1 VQLRTLAAGSA
12 VMVAFATLLHAEQA
26 RPLQPLTVT
35 QLEGSGSQQAP
46 APAAG
51 RSQPSGRSTSA
62 PEPARQLSPVPVVHL
77 DHGQAHPTLDGER
90 LSLSF
95 ATPVPIVDVLL
106 TLVRDTPMSVIPDP
120 ALDQTFI
127 GELKNV
133 TAREAL
139 DLILEPL
146 GLDYSVRGN
155 VIRVFRQAPETRLY
169 SIDYVITRRT
179 GSRSMSASTGTASG
193 GVGVAGGGLPGVA
206 GGAFA
211 GGGGAGGNGGGGGSS
226 SQVSG
231 SDAPDLFADLL
242 EGVRILLSEEGRVN
256 LDRTAAVLQVSDR
269 ASRLDLV
276 EQYLDTVM
284 LRVTRQV
291 QIEAKIIEVEL
302 RDEFSAGI
310 NWRAVFG
317 SLANSGTA
325 EQTLAPATTG
335 GFTLALNIGDFTALL
350 NAFATQGTVNVLS
363 SPRVTAMNNE
373 PAIMRIGTQ
382 DVFFVT
388 TTQVNPDTGQI
399 LQSSVTPQ
407 ALTEGVV
414 LSVTPQI
421 SAEGIVHM
429 SINPSVTERTGQAT
443 SRLGDTVPIVSV
455 RETDTLVRVRQG
467 ETIVIAGLMQDRTS
481 EDTAKVPL
489 LGDVP
494 LVGNLFRR
502 TERRTTKTD
511 LVILLTPTVLGHGEA
526 AGNAAREIRRL
537 DDARRAGDRRR

>member
-1 VQLRTLAAGSA
+1 
-12 VMVAFATLLHAEQA
+12 M
-26 RPLQPLTVT
+26 
-35 QLEGSGSQQAP
+35 
-46 APAAG
+46 
-51 RSQPSGRSTSA
+51 
-62 PEPARQLSPVPVVHL
+62 PVVHL
-77 DHGQAHPTLDGER
+77 DSRRTNPTLDGER

-95 ATPVPIVDVLL
+95 ATPVPIIDVLL

-120 ALDQTFI
+120 ALEQTFI

-133 TAREAL
+133 TVREAL

-146 GLDYSVRGN
+146 ALDYSVRGN
-155 VIRVFRQAPETRLY
+155 VIRVFRQELETRLY

-179 GSRSMSASTGTASG
+179 GSRSMSASTGTTSG
-193 GVGVAGGGLPGVA
+193 GVGVVGNGGIGVSGGGVA
-206 GGAFA
+206 GGVA
-211 GGGGAGGNGGGGGSS
+211 GGGAGGSS

-231 SDAPDLFADLL
+231 ADAPDLFADLL

-276 EQYLDTVM
+276 EQYLETVM
-284 LRVTRQV
+284 MRVTRQV
-291 QIEAKIIEVEL
+291 QIEAKIVEVEL
-302 RDEFSAGI
+302 RDEFSTGI

-317 SLANSGTA
+317 SLENSGTVS
-325 EQTLAPATTG
+325 QTLAPATTG
-335 GFTLALNIGDFTALL
+335 GFTLALNVGDFTALL
-350 NAFATQGTVNVLS
+350 NAFATQGKVNVLS

-382 DVFFVT
+382 DVFFIT

-407 ALTEGVV
+407 SITEGVV

-421 SAEGIVHM
+421 SADGMVHM

-467 ETIVIAGLMQDRTS
+467 DTIVIAGLMQDRTS
-481 EDTAKVPL
+481 QDTAKVPL

-494 LVGNLFRR
+494 VVGNLFKR
-502 TERRTTKTD
+502 TERRRTKTD
-511 LVILLTPTVLGHGEA
+511 LVILLTPTVLGPGEA
-526 AGNAAREIRRL
+526 AANAAAEIRRL
-537 DDARRAGDRRR
+537 DNAQRAGKTQR

>member
-1 VQLRTLAAGSA
+1 MLVRTLVAGS
-12 VMVAFATLLHAEQA
+12 VCVAACATLVHAEQT
-26 RPLQPLTVT
+26 RPLQPLSVT
-35 QLEGSGSQQAP
+35 QLEGIASAGPPAETPRDPASQM
-46 APAAG
+46 
-51 RSQPSGRSTSA
+51 
-62 PEPARQLSPVPVVHL
+62 SPMPVVHL
-77 DHGQAHPTLDGER
+77 DTRRTNPTLDGER

-95 ATPVPIVDVLL
+95 STPVPIIDVLL

-120 ALDQTFI
+120 ALEQTFI

-133 TAREAL
+133 TVREAL

-146 GLDYSVRGN
+146 TLDYSVRGN
-155 VIRVFRQAPETRLY
+155 VIRVFRQELETRLY

-179 GSRSMSASTGTASG
+179 GSRSMSASTGTTSG
-193 GVGVAGGGLPGVA
+193 GVGGVGGGGIGVSGGGLGGGLA
-206 GGAFA
+206 GGA
-211 GGGGAGGNGGGGGSS
+211 GGSS

-269 ASRLDLV
+269 GSRLDLV

-284 LRVTRQV
+284 MRATRQV
-291 QIEAKIIEVEL
+291 QIEAKIVEVEL

-317 SLANSGTA
+317 SLANSGTIS
-325 EQTLAPATTG
+325 QTLAPATTG
-335 GFTLALNIGDFTALL
+335 GFTLALNIGDFSALL
-350 NAFATQGTVNVLS
+350 NAFATQGKVNVLS

-407 ALTEGVV
+407 SLTEGVV

-421 SAEGIVHM
+421 SADGMVHM

-467 ETIVIAGLMQDRTS
+467 DTIVIAGLMQDRTT

-494 LVGNLFRR
+494 VVGNLFKR
-502 TERRTTKTD
+502 TERRRTKTD
-511 LVILLTPTVLGHGEA
+511 LVILLTPTVLGPGEA
-526 AGNAAREIRRL
+526 AANAASEIRRL
-537 DDARRAGDRRR
+537 DNAQRAGKTQR